1 VAFVAPHN
9 GGTTRAQDRSPRL
22 RSRSIRSDH
31 SGVEQ
36 TTAMAG
42 YQDAICA
49 LRLAIWT
56 LERSA
61 ARDGVDPLHVV
72 ELIARRAE
80 ELRQLLVL
88 ERAIA

>member
-1 VAFVAPHN
+1 VAFAALDN
-9 GGTTRAQDRSPRL
+9 RRTTGPQDPRRRL
-22 RSRSIRSDH
+22 RSAAARSDH

-36 TTAMAG
+36 MTAMAG

-80 ELRQLLVL
+80 ELRQMLVL